1 MALEDVYQRNLH
13 HRTHRAGWLRAAV
26 LGANDGLVS
35 TASLMIGVA
44 AARAGDQS
52 FLVTA
57 GAAGIA
63 AGAMSMAVGEYV
75 SVRSQN
81 DIEES
86 DRLLEIEHLAIDPE
100 GEFEELVEIYMKR
113 GLSRELAVQVVDAM
127 HKRDPLEAHLRDEL
141 RTISTYKGA
150 SSSGSSRF
158 GMSFTAGGPHSIRWS
173 ICPNTGCGSHQHRGL
188 HNPWPPCNGNDQC
201 EDCRLKASYPNLA
214 RDWRRNSRNGH
225 HGGYWPSP
233 ACEWHLKHP
242 LATLLHS
249 ALNYQQ

>member
-44 AARAGDQS
+44 AARSEQS
-52 FLVTA
+52 FLITA

-100 GEFEELVEIYMKR
+100 GEFEELVHIYIER
-113 GLSRELAVQVVDAM
+113 GLTRELAVQVVTEM
-127 HKRDPLEAHLRDEL
+127 HKKDPLEAHLRDEL
-141 RTISTYKGA
+141 GQHPHTKARPVQAAVA
-150 SSSGSSRF
+150 SACA
-158 GMSFTAGGPHSIRWS
+158 FTAGGLVPFAGAFAPTAGAAASSI
-173 ICPNTGCGSHQHRGL
+173 IGFTLVGL
-188 HNPWPPCNGNDQC
+188 
-201 EDCRLKASYPNLA
+201 
-214 RDWRRNSRNGH
+214 
-225 HGGYWPSP
+225 
-233 ACEWHLKHP
+233 
-242 LATLLHS
+242 LATGIISAKTAGSKILIPTLRVMAGGCLGMAITAGIGQLLHVS
-249 ALNYQQ
+249 GI

>member
-1 MALEDVYQRNLH
+1 MALEDVYARNLH

-44 AARAGDQS
+44 AAKTGEHA

-86 DRLLEIEHLAIDPE
+86 DRLLEIEHLAADPE

-113 GLSRELAVQVVDAM
+113 GLSRELALQVADAM

-141 RTISTYKGA
+141 GQHPHTKARPVQAAVA
-150 SSSGSSRF
+150 SAI
-158 GMSFTAGGPHSIRWS
+158 SFTFGGLIPFVGAFAPTAGKAAWS
-173 ICPNTGCGSHQHRGL
+173 IVGFTVAGLVATGIISAKTAGSKILIPTLRVI
-188 HNPWPPCNGNDQC
+188 
-201 EDCRLKASYPNLA
+201 
-214 RDWRRNSRNGH
+214 
-225 HGGYWPSP
+225 GGGVLGM
-233 ACEWHLKHP
+233 AIT
-242 LATLLHS
+242 AGIGQLLHVS
-249 ALNYQQ
+249 GI

>member
-44 AARAGDQS
+44 AAKTGEQG
-52 FLVTA
+52 FLVTV

-86 DRLLEIEHLAIDPE
+86 DRLLEIEHLAADPDGELQELIQIYID
-100 GEFEELVEIYMKR
+100 R
-113 GLSRELAVQVVDAM
+113 GLTRELAEQVSLAM
-127 HKRDPLEAHLRDEL
+127 HQRDPLEAHLRDEL
-141 RTISTYKGA
+141 GQHPHTKARPIQAAIA
-150 SSSGSSRF
+150 SAL
-158 GMSFTAGGPHSIRWS
+158 SFTAGGLIPFVGAFAPTAGKAAWS
-173 ICPNTGCGSHQHRGL
+173 IIAFTLIGLLFTGIISAKTAGSKVLIPTLRV
-188 HNPWPPCNGNDQC
+188 
-201 EDCRLKASYPNLA
+201 LA
-214 RDWRRNSRNGH
+214 
-225 HGGYWPSP
+225 GGCLGM
-233 ACEWHLKHP
+233 AIT
-242 LATLLHS
+242 AGIGQLLHVS
-249 ALNYQQ
+249 GI

>member
-1 MALEDVYQRNLH
+1 MALEDVYRRNQQ

-44 AARAGDQS
+44 AAKSGEQG

-86 DRLLEIEHLAIDPE
+86 DRLLEIEHLATDPA
-100 GEFEELVEIYMKR
+100 GELEELIEIYINR
-113 GLSRELAVQVVDAM
+113 GLSRELAREVAETM
-127 HKRDPLEAHLRDEL
+127 HENDPLAAHLRDEL
-141 RTISTYKGA
+141 GQHPHTKARPVQAAIASATAFTLGGLIPFIGA
-150 SSSGSSRF
+150 F
-158 GMSFTAGGPHSIRWS
+158 APTAGKAAWS
-173 ICPNTGCGSHQHRGL
+173 IIGFTLVGLVVTGIVSAKTAGSKLLIPTLRVIGGGCLGMAITAGIGQIL
-188 HNPWPPCNGNDQC
+188 HVSGI
-201 EDCRLKASYPNLA
+201 
-214 RDWRRNSRNGH
+214 
-225 HGGYWPSP
+225 
-233 ACEWHLKHP
+233 
-242 LATLLHS
+242 
-249 ALNYQQ
+249 